1 MMFENKLF
9 FKKSRLTS
17 SSVNMINPLVVELAT
32 LNPVKLALYPL
43 AAMIV
48 EIYSKVL
55 SVIRTMSK

>member
-1 MMFENKLF
+1 MFENTLF

-17 SSVNMINPLVVELAT
+17 SSVNMIKPLVVELAT

-43 AAMIV
+43 AVMIV

-55 SVIRTMSK
+55 SVMRTMSK

>member
-1 MMFENKLF
+1 MIFENTLF

-17 SSVNMINPLVVELAT
+17 SSVNMIKPLVVELAT

-43 AAMIV
+43 AVMIV

-55 SVIRTMSK
+55 SVMRTMSK

>member
-1 MMFENKLF
+1 MMFENTLF

-17 SSVNMINPLVVELAT
+17 SSVNMIKPLVVELAT

-43 AAMIV
+43 AVMIV

-55 SVIRTMSK
+55 SVMRTMSK